1 MKWIR
6 LTPLEAEVILDALY
20 EVDRVAED
28 TEEAITIMEA
38 AMCNP
43 VEEELP

>member
-6 LTPLEAEVILDALY
+6 LTPLEVEVVLDVLY
-20 EVDRVAED
+20 DTDRIHGQR
-28 TEEAITIMEA
+28 EEAIEIVEA
-38 AMCNP
+38 ARANP